1 MNYVIGILLA
11 ILVCGAALLL
21 RLDRDRRFYTAMLIV
36 IALLYLGF
44 AIMGKDADALRIEA
58 AISTVFVVVAFLGF
72 RISPWLIVVALAA
85 HGTYDITHHFFFQNR
100 GVPGWY
106 PGFCMTYDV
115 VAAAIFAAI
124 LTWRK
129 QQATGALQRV
139 MTCWSDLR
147 DVIARQA

>member
-1 MNYVIGILLA
+1 MNYGIGILLA

-36 IALLYLGF
+36 IAFLYILF
-44 AIMGKDADALRIEA
+44 ALKGKDTDALPIEA
-58 AISTVFVVVAFLGF
+58 AISTVFVVVAYLGF

-85 HGTYDITHHFFFQNR
+85 HGTFDFTHHFFFQNR

-115 VAAAIFAAI
+115 VAAAILAAI

-129 QQATGALQRV
+129 QQGAGTLTILPSPTGTA
-139 MTCWSDLR
+139 
-147 DVIARQA
+147 

>member
-1 MNYVIGILLA
+1 MNYGIGILLA

-36 IALLYLGF
+36 
-44 AIMGKDADALRIEA
+44 
-58 AISTVFVVVAFLGF
+58 
-72 RISPWLIVVALAA
+72 VALAA
-85 HGTYDITHHFFFQNR
+85 HGTFDFTHHFFFQNR

-115 VAAAIFAAI
+115 VAAAILAAI

-129 QQATGALQRV
+129 QQGAGTLTILPSPTGTA
-139 MTCWSDLR
+139 
-147 DVIARQA
+147 